1 MTNDLKSW
9 ESKVLIYP
17 TSSNLAWRGNIL
29 MCRKEK
35 LDGKY
40 WKISMLRII
49 LWGNLSISC
58 SSGFNLIF
66 PSGCSLWDEPRGH
79 FTLKYL
85 FSKLDWK
92 QAKSKLLQ
100 CLKII
105 LSTTFPGCPL
115 LNAVKTVK
123 TVRGEGVLPTALCT
137 WSLPYGELIWNNFY
151 ALSSIWNKKVKNVF
165 F

>member
-1 MTNDLKSW
+1 MTNDLKTW

-100 CLKII
+100 CL
-105 LSTTFPGCPL
+105 TFNFQWL
-115 LNAVKTVK
+115 FQASFLNAVKTVK
-123 TVRGEGVLPTALCT
+123 IFGGEGVLPTIRYCKNCCGTLVLYLCD
-137 WSLPYGELIWNNFY
+137 YD
-151 ALSSIWNKKVKNVF
+151 
-165 F
+165 